1 MIRGEKR
8 GGDRDP
14 EGDDDRGSRRFQA
27 HHAHLA
33 LPAPHRVRQPAPR
46 LAEGEVAQDDDVDE
60 AAKELCAVDDL
71 SFEIGPLLEVK
82 YPGVF
87 VFTQRSFCVTT

>member
-1 MIRGEKR
+1 M
-8 GGDRDP
+8 
-14 EGDDDRGSRRFQA
+14 DDDDDFET
-27 HHAHLA
+27 
-33 LPAPHRVRQPAPR
+33 
-46 LAEGEVAQDDDVDE
+46 EGEVAQDDDVDE